1 MYHGMYMDELAAG
14 ALQKWVTA
22 IALRGER
29 ISACTGDAN
38 SRRIEFTIEIARNS
52 VFYANT

>member
-1 MYHGMYMDELAAG
+1 MYMDELAAG

-29 ISACTGDAN
+29 INACTGDAN
-38 SRRIEFTIEIARNS
+38 SRRIDFTIES
-52 VFYANT
+52 PYFLEMLFLLLQS